1 MTWTRKQLSTLMVV
15 SVTSFMG
22 TFLISSINIAL
33 PAIEKSF
40 SLNAI
45 ELSWVITSF
54 LLSTAIFMLPAGK
67 WGDHTD
73 NTKIYKIGLVIFV
86 LASLFC
92 AISPG
97 SIWLMVARFFQGIG
111 SALTNTSG
119 QAILVAAF
127 PPKNRGQ
134 VLGISVASVY
144 SGLAL
149 GPFIGGMMT
158 QHLGWQSLFY
168 IATLIGV
175 ISIFIAFSFLEKDS
189 NRVPVKEKINL
200 SGSIVFMFGLSAIV
214 YGSSQIPEFIGW
226 LLMVVGVCLLFLFWN
241 IERKSSFPL
250 LDTSLFTHNKLFA
263 FSNIAALINY
273 TATFAVVFFLSL
285 YLQKIQGLSPQHA
298 GAIIISEPIVMA
310 LFSPIVGKLSDRIQ
324 PRYLATIGMGLCA
337 SGLFALTFLT
347 ATTPIWYIVAVL
359 IWVGFGF
366 SFFSSPNMNTIMGS
380 VQKSQ
385 YGQAS
390 GLASSMRIF
399 GQIVSMTI
407 ITIFFASLFKGES
420 VDAVANDI
428 FLTAIKFG
436 FLTFALINLTGIYFS
451 ITRGNVKRDK

>member
-1 MTWTRKQLSTLMVV
+1 MTWTRKQLSTLLVV

-73 NTKIYKIGLVIFV
+73 NTKIYKLGLIIFT
-86 LASLFC
+86 LSSLLS
-92 AISPG
+92 ALSPN
-97 SIWLMVARFFQGIG
+97 SIWLMLARFLQGIG
-111 SALTNTSG
+111 AALTNTSG
-119 QAILVAAF
+119 QAILVSTF

-144 SGLAL
+144 TGLAL
-149 GPFIGGMMT
+149 GPFIGGMLT
-158 QHLGWQSLFY
+158 QNLGWHSLFY
-168 IATLIGV
+168 IASLLGV
-175 ISIFIAFSFLEKDS
+175 ISIIIAFLFLEKDP
-189 NRVPVKEKINL
+189 NRVPVKEKVNL
-200 SGSIVFMFGLSAIV
+200 SGTVVFMIGLSALV
-214 YGSSQIPEFIGW
+214 YGSSQIPELTGW
-226 LLMVVGVCLLFLFWN
+226 LLMSTGIGLLFIFWN
-241 IERKSSFPL
+241 MERKSAYPL

-273 TATFAVVFFLSL
+273 TATFSIIFFLSL
-285 YLQKIQGLSPQHA
+285 YLQKIQGLSPQRA

-310 LFSPIVGKLSDRIQ
+310 LFSPIVGRLSDKIQ
-324 PRYLATIGMGLCA
+324 PRYLATIGMSLCA
-337 SGLFALTFLT
+337 TGLFALTFLT

-380 VQKSQ
+380 VQKAQ

-407 ITIFFASLFKGES
+407 ITIFFAALFEGDS
-420 VDAVANDI
+420 VDAVADDV

-451 ITRGNVKRDK
+451 FTRGNVNRDK